1 MASDIYI
8 KIRDDIKAAMK
19 ARDSSKVSCLRL
31 LDSEIQNE
39 VLKSRKE
46 VSDDMAITVISR
58 GIKQRE
64 DASELFKKAS
74 RQDLVDAN
82 EYEVKVYK
90 SYQPT
95 PLTTEELSQIID
107 TVISESGAISIKQM
121 GMVMGKI
128 VPLVKG
134 RADGKII
141 NQIVRDKLS
150 KE

>member
-19 ARDSSKVSCLRL
+19 ARESSKVSCLRL

-39 VLKSRKE
+39 VIKNRKE

-58 GIKQRE
+58 CIKQRE
-64 DASELFKKAS
+64 DASEMFKKAS
-74 RQDLVDAN
+74 RQDLVDIN

-90 SYQPT
+90 SYLPT
-95 PLTTEELSQIID
+95 PLTEEELSQIID
-107 TVISESGAISIKQM
+107 TVISISEPVSIKQM
-121 GMVMGKI
+121 GMVMSKI
-128 VPLVKG
+128 LSIVKG
-134 RADGKII
+134 RADGKTI

-150 KE
+150 KG